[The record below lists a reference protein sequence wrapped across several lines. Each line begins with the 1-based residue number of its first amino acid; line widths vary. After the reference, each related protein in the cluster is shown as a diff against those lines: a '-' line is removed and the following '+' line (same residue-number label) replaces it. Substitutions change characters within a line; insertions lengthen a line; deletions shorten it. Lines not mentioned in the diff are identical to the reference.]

1 MASIA
6 FGTAPRGDSPAAD
19 HRFAA
24 TLAIAMAVVV
34 VAGFSTQLAL
44 GRSTFGSPLRVHAH
58 AVVFMGWVAL
68 FVAQT
73 WLATRGPLALHRRLG
88 WIAVGW
94 MALMVATALTIILA
108 GVRDGTVAFF
118 FTPQHFLIANSGG
131 LACFVALTGSAIVR
145 RRETDWHARLHLCGM
160 ASLMGPAFGRLL
172 PMPLLIPWAFEIAV
186 AAGLVFPLAGALRDR
201 RRLGRAHPAWWWG
214 IGAIV
219 AAVVLA
225 NLFARSPLGDAIY
238 AGVTAGSPG
247 ASVPGLAYPAPPDTP
262 LRTGRSATTLGP

>member
-1 MASIA
+1 MATIA
-6 FGTAPRGDSPAAD
+6 SGIAPRGEAPAAEY
-19 HRFAA
+19 RFAA
-24 TLAIAMAVVV
+24 ALAIAMAVVV
-34 VAGFSTQLAL
+34 VAGFSMQLAM
-44 GRSTFGSPLRVHAH
+44 GRSTFDSPPRVHAH
-58 AVVFMGWVAL
+58 AVAFMGWVAL
-68 FVAQT
+68 FVAQA

-88 WIAVGW
+88 WIAAGW
-94 MALMVATALTIILA
+94 MVLMVASAMTVIVVLA
-108 GVRDGTVAFF
+108 RNGTVPFF
-118 FTPQHFLIANSGG
+118 FTPQQFLIADPIS
-131 LACFVALTGSAIVR
+131 LACFVALTGSAITR

-214 IGAIV
+214 IGAII

-225 NLFARSPLGDAIY
+225 NLLARSPLGDAIY
-238 AGVTAGSPG
+238 AGVTADSPG

-262 LRTGRSATTLGP
+262 LRTGRSAATLAP